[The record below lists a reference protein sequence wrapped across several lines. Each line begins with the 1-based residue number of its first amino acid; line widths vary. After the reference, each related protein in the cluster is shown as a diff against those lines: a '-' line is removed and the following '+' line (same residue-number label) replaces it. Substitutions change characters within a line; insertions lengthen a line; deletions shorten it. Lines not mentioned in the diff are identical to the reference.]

1 MIRVL
6 TKDSYSRRSWH
17 QEHVVIVSPLDT
29 HLYLILT
36 GRSRPLEALT
46 KSLLY
51 IECIEKHRNKSL
63 ALNYDFKLG
72 ESI

>member
-6 TKDSYSRRSWH
+6 TRDSCSRRSCR
-17 QEHVVIVSPLDT
+17 QEHVVVVSPLDT
-29 HLYLILT
+29 RLYLILT

-72 ESI
+72 DSI